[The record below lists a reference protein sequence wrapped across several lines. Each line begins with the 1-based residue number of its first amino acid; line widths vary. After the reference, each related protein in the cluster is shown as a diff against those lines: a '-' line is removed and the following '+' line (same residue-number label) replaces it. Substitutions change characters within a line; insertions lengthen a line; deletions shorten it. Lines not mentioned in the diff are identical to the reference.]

1 LLARSMPRQTIGEFE
16 SQRQQVL
23 GDFPLAIESTV
34 IVPRCLL
41 PVAGA
46 RKGAGHLGVGVA
58 VGRIAVEQIF
68 ERAARLAFPPDQT
81 QRLGKSKIVSGLGR
95 ALVVSGAEQF
105 ECLVN
110 TPGRLCRVPLLEK
123 LRGRFGPMPHCKSQK
138 KHVSDS
144 EGGNEQHHDKEYRYY
159 LTSTTPIKSRVKPL
173 RQCRYGL
180 ANWRQCLS

>member
-95 ALVVSGAEQF
+95 ALVPRKYSR
-105 ECLVN
+105 
-110 TPGRLCRVPLLEK
+110 PPLPRSLARK
-123 LRGRFGPMPHCKSQK
+123 AAR
-138 KHVSDS
+138 
-144 EGGNEQHHDKEYRYY
+144 
-159 LTSTTPIKSRVKPL
+159 PL
-173 RQCRYGL
+173 RTDAALQIAKEACL
-180 ANWRQCLS
+180 RQRRRQ